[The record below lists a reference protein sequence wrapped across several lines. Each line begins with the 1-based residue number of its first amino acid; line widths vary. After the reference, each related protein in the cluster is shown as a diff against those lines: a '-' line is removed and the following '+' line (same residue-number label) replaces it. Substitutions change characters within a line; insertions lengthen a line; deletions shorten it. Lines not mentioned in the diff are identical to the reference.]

1 MHVGTPNYF
10 LISVSNRKN
19 LELCMR
25 YALAGFTNS
34 INGLWT
40 YLDIEEGD
48 YISFLYGARVRNL
61 YKVIKKVA
69 YKDAENL
76 PPWPPVTF
84 RMSGK
89 TYYFPFRL
97 YLKQERTLDEPMIRP
112 EFAYVAE
119 NLLLR
124 GGYRK
129 THFQADTITLY
140 NVSTMGS
147 VFIGKCESL
156 DLNGN
161 TFTPKIVFRRDKQNI
176 PEKFYFH
183 ELILQSLL
191 RKKLN
196 EKIDDILD
204 YFDINNKPDDFEI
217 LGEKALPE
225 GFVDMFI
232 KLKHPQTSNIYLL
245 VEVKKGKASI
255 KDFQQLQN
263 YICEFGNECKGGI
276 LIVKDFPRRINIP
289 DNIMVMRYS
298 FENIDRESEYDFE
311 ELFNM
316 LNLEVMQNGRS

>member
-1 MHVGTPNYF
+1 
-10 LISVSNRKN
+10 
-19 LELCMR
+19 
-25 YALAGFTNS
+25 
-34 INGLWT
+34 
-40 YLDIEEGD
+40 
-48 YISFLYGARVRNL
+48 
-61 YKVIKKVA
+61 VA
-69 YKDAENL
+69 YKNAENL

-84 RMSGK
+84 RMSGN

-147 VFIGKCESL
+147 VFTGKCESL
-156 DLNGN
+156 DLNGDI
-161 TFTPKIVFRRDKQNI
+161 FTPKIVFRRDKQNI

-196 EKIDDILD
+196 EKIEEILN
-204 YFDINNKPDDFEI
+204 YFNLNNIPQDFEI
-217 LGEKALPE
+217 LGK
-225 GFVDMFI
+225 
-232 KLKHPQTSNIYLL
+232 KLFLKGLWIKHPQTSNIYLL
-245 VEVKKGKASI
+245 VEVKTRKAST

-263 YICEFGNECKGGI
+263 YMSEFGDECKGGI
-276 LIVKDFPRRINIP
+276 LIAKDFPRRINIP
-289 DNIMVMRYS
+289 NNIMAMKYS
-298 FENIDRESEYDFE
+298 FENMDYY
-311 ELFNM
+311 
-316 LNLEVMQNGRS
+316 